1 MIGGG
6 GGGGGEGEVGV
17 VVLVGVG
24 AGDLGFRGLSLFGFE
39 VGFGLVLR
47 GGRWGREKGGGEI
60 GGKRRKKWEGEGRE
74 RGEGGERWRGRGV
87 GACGSV
93 VGSRRE

>member
-1 MIGGG
+1 MTSLLMIGGG

-47 GGRWGREKGGGEI
+47 GGEVG
-60 GGKRRKKWEGEGRE
+60 EGEGR
-74 RGEGGERWRGRGV
+74 GRD
-87 GACGSV
+87 
-93 VGSRRE
+93 RR